1 MKATFVTREFGKTG
15 AELTKEEF
23 IQMMK
28 EDIESA
34 KEAYRAWSDK
44 TAEEKYIADSKIY
57 AERRQQVI
65 DRIIENSY
73 AKYKREYYRLRWV
86 EKMVSSYP
94 EVMERL
100 GYSHYG
106 HDLTSLRWNTE
117 PWSNSSRYI
126 TIKHLDRELEY
137 LYDCAIKNRYFQQAT
152 GWSIVEDFNTEFK
165 LHLSDELQEEWKAD
179 EHNLAESIAKFY
191 EGCTYWGD

>member
-34 KEAYRAWSDK
+34 EVEYRAWSDRR
-44 TAEEKYIADSKIY
+44 AEEKYLADSKIY
-57 AERRQQVI
+57 AERRQQNI
-65 DRIIENSY
+65 DRIIKFSY
-73 AKYKREYYRLRWV
+73 EKYKREFYRLRWV
-86 EKMVSSYP
+86 EQEIAKYP
-94 EVMERL
+94 EVLKRDSYYHI
-100 GYSHYG
+100 GR
-106 HDLTSLRWNTE
+106 DLTSLRWDTE
-117 PWSNSSRYI
+117 PWSNSTRYI
-126 TIKHLDRELEY
+126 TIEHLDRELEY
-137 LYDCAIKNRYFQQAT
+137 LYDCAIKNKYFQQAT
-152 GWSIVEDFNTEFK
+152 GWNIVEDFNTEFK

-179 EHNLAESIAKFY
+179 EHQLAENIARFY

>member
-1 MKATFVTREFGKTG
+1 MKATFVIREFGKTG

-34 KEAYRAWSDK
+34 KVEYRKWSDK
-44 TAEEKYIADSKIY
+44 TAEEKYIADSKVY
-57 AERRQQVI
+57 AERRDQKIKDII
-65 DRIIENSY
+65 DFSFK
-73 AKYKREYYRLRWV
+73 KYKKEYYRLRWV
-86 EKMVSSYP
+86 EQEIAKLP
-94 EVMERL
+94 EHL
-100 GYSHYG
+100 AKGYYHEG
-106 HDLTSLRWNTE
+106 RDLTDLRWDIE

-126 TIKHLDRELEY
+126 SIERLDRELEY
-137 LYDCAIKNRYFQQAT
+137 LYNSAIKNRYFQQAT
-152 GWSIVEDFNTEFK
+152 GWNIVEDFNTEFK

-179 EHNLAESIAKFY
+179 EHKLAENIARFY

>member
-1 MKATFVTREFGKTG
+1 MKATFVIREFGKTG

-34 KEAYRAWSDK
+34 KVEYRKWSDK
-44 TAEEKYIADSKIY
+44 TADENYIADSNVY
-57 AERRQQVI
+57 AERRDQNIKEII
-65 DRIIENSY
+65 DFSFK
-73 AKYKREYYRLRWV
+73 KYKKEYYRLRWV
-86 EKMVSSYP
+86 EQEIAKLP
-94 EVMERL
+94 EHL
-100 GYSHYG
+100 AKGYYHEG
-106 HDLTSLRWNTE
+106 RDLTDLRWDIE

-126 TIKHLDRELEY
+126 SIERLDRELEY
-137 LYDCAIKNRYFQQAT
+137 LYNSAIKNRYFQQAT
-152 GWSIVEDFNTEFK
+152 GWNIVEDFNTEFK

-179 EHNLAESIAKFY
+179 EHKLAENIARFY